1 MRTNCTTQPIL
12 YTMYCCITMR
22 LAVGVTAAD
31 TLLNIIPLL
40 LMVSTDLQ
48 VRGVLIRGSLV
59 QNGTVSEYKYHRPKL
74 ITAAYEYQLFSCCF
88 SQFSVFSKNSRSC
101 CCELPL
107 CNLVTIFTKYL
118 FVSPHCL
125 LVPYP
130 SWKNVAPFSVFPF
143 TQKRDRRFP
152 RISGIVSVSFA
163 VYWTLALTTTET
175 RLCGLLVCTRVLIL
189 PSVRGLACALPCPI
203 CDEAVSMPRNR
214 FSSCKFRSV

>member
-1 MRTNCTTQPIL
+1 MLALWAFCPAL
-12 YTMYCCITMR
+12 SSAWGSKYTGLSKDSVSGSFM
-22 LAVGVTAAD
+22 LLESHVTA
-31 TLLNIIPLL
+31 LRQHRIPL
-40 LMVSTDLQ
+40 
-48 VRGVLIRGSLV
+48 RKGW
-59 QNGTVSEYKYHRPKL
+59 EYVK
-74 ITAAYEYQLFSCCF
+74 
-88 SQFSVFSKNSRSC
+88 
-101 CCELPL
+101 
-107 CNLVTIFTKYL
+107 KYL

-203 CDEAVSMPRNR
+203 CDETVSMPRNR